1 MSEQRTTG
9 SLAALLREHLLR
21 EQRAE
26 LDAVEGLEALLNQH
40 VEAARTRWTGPL
52 TPLPEEAFSR
62 HLARH
67 LPVGR
72 TAEVLRI
79 LHGADLY
86 LACACSRGEPSALR
100 AFEQNVLRY
109 IPARL
114 GRVSPSMVDEVLQV
128 LRERLLVGSG
138 DTPPRIASYG
148 GRGPLLTW
156 VGIVAARIAGEL
168 VGRDARH
175 ELVAEPPEELA
186 RLLAPSDPEY
196 ALLREDARQLLVES
210 LKKAVAV
217 LPEQER
223 TLLRLHHFHG
233 FTMDRLT
240 LMYGSSRSGIARRIA
255 EAREQLLERVRMEL
269 TPRLKQDR
277 LALESLLGLLSSR
290 LDLSL
295 QGLLD

>member
-1 MSEQRTTG
+1 MSEQWTTG
-9 SLAALLREHLLR
+9 SLAALLREHLPR

-26 LDAVEGLEALLNQH
+26 LDAVPGWEALLNPY
-40 VEAARTRWTGPL
+40 VEATRSGWAKATA
-52 TPLPEEAFSR
+52 PLPAESFVR

-67 LPVGR
+67 LPAGR
-72 TAEVLRI
+72 TLEVMRI

-86 LACACSRGEPSALR
+86 LAYACARGEPSALR
-100 AFEQNVLRY
+100 AFEQDIRRY

-138 DTPPRIASYG
+138 DTPPRISSYG
-148 GRGPLLTW
+148 GRGPLLNW

-175 ELVAEPPEELA
+175 ELVAEPPEELV

-196 ALLREDARQLLVES
+196 ALLREDARRLLIES
-210 LKKAVAV
+210 LRQAVAV

-240 LMYGSSRSGIARRIA
+240 LMYGGSRSGIARRIA

-277 LALESLLGLLSSR
+277 LTLESLLGLVSSR